1 MLFLL
6 TIALAANVQPELTSR
21 HYCDIIEV
29 NTVYS
34 ETDGTERFTQ
44 VIFWEWRQALNY
56 QTGKQEWGHFV
67 QEWRI
72 IKGEAKDKRPRY
84 DYRRKLYVLTFLD
97 DRSKRYRTIYSVSS
111 RSTETFYDVEVED
124 RKRLP
129 PHARRKLFHN

>member
-6 TIALAANVQPELTSR
+6 TIALTTHVQPELPSR

-29 NTVYS
+29 NTGYNES
-34 ETDGTERFTQ
+34 DGTERFTQ

-67 QEWRI
+67 REWRI
-72 IKGEAKDKRPRY
+72 IKGKAKDKKPIY
-84 DYRRKLYVLTFLD
+84 DYKRKLYILTFFD
-97 DRSKRYRTIYSVSS
+97 DRDDCYRTIYSTSA
-111 RSTETFYDVEVED
+111 RTTNTLYDVEVED

-129 PHARRKLFHN
+129 SNVRRKMFHK